1 MNADRLPHT
10 GWRKDDNGEEVV
22 TVENVSRETSDA
34 GQDPEQMPDVDDI
47 LYRIFGDDG
56 NSQVGTELLSEST
69 RYEHVMKATFP
80 KPSYTRVIA
89 VANQKGG
96 VGKTTTAVNLAAA
109 FAERGTKVLVL
120 DMDPQGNAST
130 GLGIRHPE
138 GSLSIYDVIEGR
150 ATMAQ
155 AVRQSPIYPSM
166 DVVPST
172 IDLSGAELEIA
183 TLDNRVNLLRDALA
197 AYLRQAGKRYEYVF
211 IDCAPSLGLLVLNSL
226 NAAEEVLI
234 PIQAEYY
241 ALEGL
246 GQLINTIRLVQQNFN
261 PSLTISMMLV
271 TMFDRRTSLSREVYE
286 QVRQHYPDIVLK
298 TVIPRAVRVSEAPS
312 HAEPAISYAPR
323 SSGAVAYREAALE
336 IALRGNVNRTTN
348 AADDTTSGMPP
359 ATAADDKDHAGS
371 GVADTDGTGQAGD
384 ADDGTGTADGGD
396 DTDTTQD
403 TTEEKRQ

>member
-1 MNADRLPHT
+1 
-10 GWRKDDNGEEVV
+10 
-22 TVENVSRETSDA
+22 VENVSRETSDT
-34 GQDPEQMPDVDDI
+34 GDNPSVSDVDDI
-47 LYRIFGDDG
+47 LRRIFGDT
-56 NSQVGTELLSEST
+56 STSEVGAELLSEST
-69 RYEHVMKATFP
+69 RYDHVMKATFP

-96 VGKTTTAVNLAAA
+96 VGKTTTAVNLAAS
-109 FAERGTKVLVL
+109 FAERGANVLVL

-130 GLGIRHPE
+130 GLGVSHPE
-138 GSLSIYDVIEGR
+138 GSLSIYDVLEGR

-155 AVRQSPIYPSM
+155 AVRTSGIYPSM

-183 TLDNRVNLLRDALA
+183 ALDDRVNLLRNALA
-197 AYLRQAGKRYEYVF
+197 AYLKEAGKRYEYIF

-246 GQLINTIRLVQQNFN
+246 GQLINTIQLVQQNFN
-261 PSLTISMMLV
+261 PSLTVSMMLV

-286 QVRQHYPDIVLK
+286 QVRQHYPDILLK

-312 HAEPAISYAPR
+312 HAEPAISYSPR
-323 SSGAVAYREAALE
+323 SAGAVAYREAALE
-336 IALRGNVNRTTN
+336 IALRGNVHRNT
-348 AADDTTSGMPP
+348 
-359 ATAADDKDHAGS
+359 GS
-371 GVADTDGTGQAGD
+371 GEQNEPQDEGQNMPQDSGNDGHGEAQGD
-384 ADDGTGTADGGD
+384 GHPRDSAPDNNDGASDNSGNDGRSTIGHGDGDSDMTAD
-396 DTDTTQD
+396 
-403 TTEEKRQ
+403 EEERQ